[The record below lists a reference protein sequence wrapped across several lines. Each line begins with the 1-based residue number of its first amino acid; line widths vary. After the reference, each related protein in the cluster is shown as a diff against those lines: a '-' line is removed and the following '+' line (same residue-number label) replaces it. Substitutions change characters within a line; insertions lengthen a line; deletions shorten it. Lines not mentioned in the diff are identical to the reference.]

1 MERQKHLKMYP
12 PHWNARDQTKRETS
26 LDNGQGQKIVEVQSE
41 TKKPRV
47 SRFKV
52 QPVVLPTKIVEASE
66 NAYMLYMKEMRPKIV
81 ALKESAAINQN
92 LSHRVRY
99 EMRCFLK
106 DNF

>member
-1 MERQKHLKMYP
+1 MYP

-26 LDNGQGQKIVEVQSE
+26 LDNGQKIVEVQSE

-66 NAYMLYMKEMRPKIV
+66 NAYMLYKKEMRPKIV

-99 EMRCFLK
+99 EMRCFFK
-106 DNF
+106 R